1 MRKYL
6 VYLFTFLFL
15 YQQPLKAQ
23 ESIFQRNK
31 QWIAPLALSGMGLVL
46 YNEST
51 KTAQLEFRNNHLS
64 HFQTSAD
71 DFLQYT
77 PSLLFLGANW
87 ADKINGKGNDQ
98 LKDNLGI
105 FIIGT
110 GTYVVISQILKRGIN
125 ETRPDGGDHSFPS
138 GHTSTA
144 FFGARMVDI
153 KYRKSKPWLVISAYT
168 LASATATLR
177 MANNKHWAS
186 DVLVGAGLGIA
197 SAEFAHWIY
206 PKLKSTFEKHQA
218 FQFEPIVAPNLY
230 SARFTYTF

>member
-23 ESIFQRNK
+23 ESIFQKNK
-31 QWIAPLALSGMGLVL
+31 QWIAPLALTGMGLVL

-87 ADKINGKGNDQ
+87 ADKINGNN
-98 LKDNLGI
+98 KDTFKEKLSI
-105 FIIGT
+105 FLIGT
-110 GTYVVISQILKRGIN
+110 GTYVVISQILKKEESMKQGQ
-125 ETRPDGGDHSFPS
+125 
-138 GHTSTA
+138 TA
-144 FFGARMVDI
+144 AIIR
-153 KYRKSKPWLVISAYT
+153 SHLVIPAQPF
-168 LASATATLR
+168 
-177 MANNKHWAS
+177 
-186 DVLVGAGLGIA
+186 LGQEWLI
-197 SAEFAHWIY
+197 
-206 PKLKSTFEKHQA
+206 
-218 FQFEPIVAPNLY
+218 
-230 SARFTYTF
+230 